1 MKRTYWKHE
10 DFDTKKPF
18 KRFIDEFTDDMYD
31 YYYSNLKE
39 NGNKLY
45 GEYFKITEEEAWQI
59 EELPEY
65 KGVR

>member
-10 DFDTKKPF
+10 NIDTTKPF
-18 KRFIDEFTDDMYD
+18 KRFIDESFDGVYD
-31 YYYSNLKE
+31 CYYSNLKE

-45 GEYFKITEEEAWQI
+45 GVYDKITQEEAWQI
-59 EELPEY
+59 EESPEY